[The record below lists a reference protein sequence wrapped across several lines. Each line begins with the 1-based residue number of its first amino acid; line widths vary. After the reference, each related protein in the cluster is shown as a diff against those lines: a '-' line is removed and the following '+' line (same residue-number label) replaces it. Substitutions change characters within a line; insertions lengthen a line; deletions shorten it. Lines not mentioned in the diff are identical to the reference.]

1 MKIEELVN
9 SHYDM
14 LNENDIHIWEYILSH
29 RKECE
34 NLTIDELASRCYVS
48 RTTVMRFAQR
58 IGLKG
63 YAELKSYLRMDN
75 RLDAQEQSG
84 FEMFYNRYARF
95 MKTLKEQD
103 MTNALELISKANR
116 LYVYG
121 TGIVQSS
128 AASEMKRV
136 FLEEKKL
143 FNVIQTRHELSVF
156 EKNIYQGDLVVIIS
170 VSGENQRALDFAK
183 KLKAKNVSLL
193 SITSTKSNSLSRLAD
208 EAFYVDAPRMLNTVG
223 GPHDGLAGF
232 FLLIDFLM
240 VKYIEYHGRKN
251 EV

>member
-1 MKIEELVN
+1 
-9 SHYDM
+9 
-14 LNENDIHIWEYILSH
+14 
-29 RKECE
+29 
-34 NLTIDELASRCYVS
+34 
-48 RTTVMRFAQR
+48 
-58 IGLKG
+58 
-63 YAELKSYLRMDN
+63 MDN

-84 FEMFYNRYARF
+84 FEMFYNRYASF

-170 VSGENQRALDFAK
+170 VSGENQRALDFAR

-251 EV
+251 KV